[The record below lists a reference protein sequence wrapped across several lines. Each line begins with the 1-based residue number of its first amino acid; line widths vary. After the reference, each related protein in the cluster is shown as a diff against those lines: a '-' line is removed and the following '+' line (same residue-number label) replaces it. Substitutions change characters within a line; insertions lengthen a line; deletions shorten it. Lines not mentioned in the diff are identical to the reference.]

1 MARVSFERR
10 YVKHDGKLYPPKAV
24 LEVREEELEALLEL
38 GATLVRDETEQPAKR
53 KRRGTKP

>member
-24 LEVREEELEALLEL
+24 LEVREEELAALLEL
-38 GATLVRDETEQPAKR
+38 GATLVRETKEPAKR
-53 KRRGTKP
+53 KRRGAKS